1 MGYGVWSR
9 EVGVEKKQFRFEKL
23 DVWRKAITFAR
34 AIYDATNSFPAAER
48 FGLRSQIRRAA
59 VSISA
64 NIAEGSG
71 RQTKK
76 DFANFLSI
84 AYGSTMEVVSELE
97 LAFSLGYVSIEQR
110 RSLRTHAFEIAGMLT
125 ALKKS
130 LLEGT

>member
-1 MGYGVWSR
+1 MGA
-9 EVGVEKKQFRFEKL
+9 EKKEFRFEKL
-23 DVWRKAITFAR
+23 YVWRKALAFAR

-48 FGLRSQIRRAA
+48 FGLQSQIRRAA

-71 RQTKK
+71 RQTKR

-97 LAFSLGYVSIEQR
+97 LAFSLGYISIEQR
-110 RSLRTHAFEIAGMLT
+110 KPLRTHAFEIASMLT
-125 ALKKS
+125 TLRKS
-130 LLEGT
+130 LLKGA

>member
-1 MGYGVWSR
+1 MGDMR
-9 EVGVEKKQFRFEKL
+9 VEFRFEKL
-23 DVWRKAITFAR
+23 NVWRKALDFAV
-34 AIYDATNSFPAAER
+34 AIYHATGSFPAAER
-48 FGLRSQIRRAA
+48 FGLQSQVRRAA

-97 LAFSLGYVSIEQR
+97 LAFSLGFIPMEKR
-110 RSLRTHAFEIAGMLT
+110 KFLRAHAYEIASMLT
-125 ALKKS
+125 ALRKS
-130 LLEGT
+130 VLKGS